1 MYFIDVSTG
10 MATLKTGGASA
21 VVPQGTKLMLP
32 HEMLTANGTA
42 QSVIGATASPLSSG
56 HSTTTTLLISNNH
69 HFYHHQSSSSFHNN
83 SSSSSS
89 SPLHHHH
96 HHLFNSN
103 SNSISNSSNSS
114 HDINSHSHLRSNS
127 ITALATTPSLITNN
141 TFFTQNHSSTQPS
154 SNTTTVAAATTTS
167 SLSSGGTPNQNY
179 LISNNNHRNIISATN
194 ATTSSSVV
202 MSTMNTTATA
212 NTTTTTTTPKTEVK
226 QEEILKENEENNTE
240 TSNTVVAES
249 TEPVEE
255 DPEIDIV
262 INNVVCS
269 FSVRCHLNL
278 RTIALNGYNVE
289 FRRENG
295 MVTMK
300 LRKPYTTAS
309 IWSSGKITCTGA
321 TSEDNAKVAARRY
334 ARMLQ
339 KLGFRVRFNNFR
351 VVNVLGTCSM
361 PWAIKITQFSERYRK
376 EASYEP
382 ELHPG
387 VTYKL
392 KEPKATLK
400 IFSTGSITVTAASVS
415 FVQQAI
421 EHIYPLVYEFRKK
434 RTPDEEKK
442 VKAHLHDPT
451 VFDPND
457 LIEVDPDFD
466 EESFTAMQPPP
477 KKQRRPAGKAINDPN
492 EDIMQVSD
500 AEIDGVESDDDLYSL

>member
-42 QSVIGATASPLSSG
+42 QSVIGASASPLSSG

-69 HFYHHQSSSSFHNN
+69 FYHNASFHNSSSLFNTNSN
-83 SSSSSS
+83 SSSTT
-89 SPLHHHH
+89 
-96 HHLFNSN
+96 SN
-103 SNSISNSSNSS
+103 NS
-114 HDINSHSHLRSNS
+114 HDINSHHLRAVASS
-127 ITALATTPSLITNN
+127 TPSFTSSN
-141 TFFTQNHSSTQPS
+141 TLFQNHSSSPIVAATTLLGNQNYLLVS
-154 SNTTTVAAATTTS
+154 SNTSSNSSINNNISATTNAVVVPATTTS
-167 SLSSGGTPNQNY
+167 SSITTIP
-179 LISNNNHRNIISATN
+179 
-194 ATTSSSVV
+194 TTSHVPESHTT
-202 MSTMNTTATA
+202 TMMNKIHTTATVNSTSTTPLSA
-212 NTTTTTTTPKTEVK
+212 KTEKLDKDTVSEQDTTDIINQQPETSSTTT
-226 QEEILKENEENNTE
+226 QQ
-240 TSNTVVAES
+240 VAPLQS
-249 TEPVEE
+249 SAEPAEE

-321 TSEDNAKVAARRY
+321 TSEDNVSDSLLFYQYQFYIINFMGFLTQAKVAARRY

-339 KLGFRVRFNNFR
+339 KLGFRTKFNNFR

-361 PWAIKITQFSERYRK
+361 PWAIKITHFSERYRK

-400 IFSTGSITVTAASVS
+400 IFSTGSITVTGKLIIV
-415 FVQQAI
+415 
-421 EHIYPLVYEFRKK
+421 VYLF
-434 RTPDEEKK
+434 
-442 VKAHLHDPT
+442 
-451 VFDPND
+451 
-457 LIEVDPDFD
+457 
-466 EESFTAMQPPP
+466 
-477 KKQRRPAGKAINDPN
+477 
-492 EDIMQVSD
+492 
-500 AEIDGVESDDDLYSL
+500 